1 MRNEIA
7 KSKLLPRFEG
17 EEFEHDTEGA
27 KPANDSEQGS
37 DLVRLLLVRSAWRN
51 IPLISQILCCQKL
64 GNGKTQSC
72 KWRGCCIFWWKP
84 IKADRR
90 DFLSEHALLSIMI
103 KC

>member
-51 IPLISQILCCQKL
+51 VPLISQILCCQKL
-64 GNGKTQSC
+64 GNGKTQLQM
-72 KWRGCCIFWWKP
+72 KTLLHFLMKP
-84 IKADRR
+84 IKVDRR
-90 DFLSEHALLSIMI
+90 DFLSEHGLLSIMI